1 MNSVK
6 ESYNDTVMQ
15 AKQVYYEQEAGA
27 DAIQKLE
34 FESKNFTI
42 YRSIE
47 NDLNAPYKY
56 EDKFN
61 CFTPA
66 AVR

>member
-1 MNSVK
+1 MKN
-6 ESYNDTVMQ
+6 
-15 AKQVYYEQEAGA
+15 VYYEQAAQTSE
-27 DAIQKLE
+27 IEKIT

-47 NDLNAPYKY
+47 PYLQEPY
-56 EDKFN
+56 VHGEKFN
-61 CFTPA
+61 CFTPI

>member
-1 MNSVK
+1 
-6 ESYNDTVMQ
+6 MQ
-15 AKQVYYEQEAGA
+15 AKQVYYEQESGA
-27 DAIQKLE
+27 DVIQKLE